1 MPNGDIAII
10 GNILKDSN
18 DKIEKNY
25 RNKKRALISK
35 QSEQKINIFI
45 ANENEETINKVINE
59 ISILKYV
66 EVIGTVTNGKEALE
80 KILQTKLDIAFLQY
94 DFENLLGYNIILE
107 LAQKLQL
114 EAPSFNIFF
123 NIFLD
128 NELKQFIK
136 NKYIKLNGWISDNVD
151 KEEILDIVKIYK
163 SYRDKE

>member
-1 MPNGDIAII
+1 M
-10 GNILKDSN
+10 
-18 DKIEKNY
+18 
-25 RNKKRALISK
+25 
-35 QSEQKINIFI
+35 
-45 ANENEETINKVINE
+45 
-59 ISILKYV
+59 
-66 EVIGTVTNGKEALE
+66 
-80 KILQTKLDIAFLQY
+80 FLQY
-94 DFENLLGYNIILE
+94 DFEDLLGYNIILE

-136 NKYIKLNGWISDNVD
+136 NNYIKLIGCISDNVD